1 MKKFSLILHYVSGA
15 LVSLVSLA
23 FTVLETTLL
32 VTLDFTLYENPAI
45 ALLQLLMR
53 LLIASAALA
62 LGILSLINRT
72 RSFLPHSICLLT
84 SSVVMIPFVINN
96 VGLYFTTVSV
106 IFLLSQVL
114 TLKVR
119 GETDQTSIP
128 E

>member
-15 LVSLVSLA
+15 LVSIVSLA

-128 E
+128 K